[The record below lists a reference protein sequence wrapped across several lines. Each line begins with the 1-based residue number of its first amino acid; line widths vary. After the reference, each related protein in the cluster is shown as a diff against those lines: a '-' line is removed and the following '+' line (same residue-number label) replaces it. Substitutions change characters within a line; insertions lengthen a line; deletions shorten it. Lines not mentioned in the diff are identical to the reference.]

1 MRVQDRVLVAS
12 LQRTKHPFAEQV
24 YISHL
29 VLPARSTYT
38 PLLFFSDRSLILLK
52 QLGSKED
59 LLTEPCVIKW
69 KVHWENIRDVRV
81 RSPAKTLPSPLA
93 LWSVGWG

>member
-1 MRVQDRVLVAS
+1 LYIRQDRSLVAS
-12 LQRTKHPFAEQV
+12 LNRTKHPFAEQV

-29 VLPARSTYT
+29 VLPARIQYT

-59 LLTEPCVIKW
+59 LLTEPCIIKW
-69 KVHWENIRDVRV
+69 KVNWENIRDVRV
-81 RSPAKTLPSPLA
+81 RRTVSSPDGPTQPKP
-93 LWSVGWG
+93 